1 MLIYTIGVLAIAAI
15 TYWLEQ
21 HRYLIDIDAR
31 LLAAATNIPAIL
43 PADFHDK
50 ARTESAISDE
60 QDQHNLELMSQHARS
75 GDLTYLY
82 TYVMDDMGDIFFTS
96 CNYTEKDIEKN
107 QVVTYWT
114 SYPEGVPEYF
124 DAMSSNKPIYVTA
137 GDRWGLFRTILVPM
151 KSPNGMPY
159 VAAADMD
166 ITVIQQS
173 LLYRVL
179 WVVLI
184 CLSMLLLAIPIT
196 IAYHRTQSEMNAE
209 LHELNKKLQLDIDR
223 AMALENSLLE
233 ATKKAT
239 TANDVKSQFL
249 ANMSHE
255 LRTPINGMIGMNDL
269 LLATPLSQE
278 QREYVCLTMQ
288 SAEIL
293 LDTVNQILD
302 LASIETSGMRL
313 KPEVVET
320 NTFFNSIIQIF
331 SSQIAEKRLELV
343 MHLDTSLPAKFQ
355 VDPVRLRQVII
366 NLIAN
371 ALKFTE
377 TGGVTLSLCWKDGYI
392 SGQVTDS
399 GCGIPEDAQARIF
412 EVFQQVDNSSTR
424 NYSGTGLGLPLSQQI
439 CRAMEGDLVLSFSDD
454 SGSQFSFFVTAQ
466 PESDEC
472 LTQSHLPAEIKT
484 AILTESTLL
493 GAWLESEFSIY
504 ESGCKRSEN
513 SYELMSE
520 LESYNL
526 ILVDAKLGISRLN
539 QVYEALDCDRQRIL
553 WLAWSGQKLPES
565 LEGKIDV
572 IHKPLSLHRILK
584 EAVPRFDV

>member
-331 SSQIAEKRLELV
+331 SSQIAEKTKTPYDSPTLRPRPTRQWLQPV
-343 MHLDTSLPAKFQ
+343 QPA
-355 VDPVRLRQVII
+355 
-366 NLIAN
+366 
-371 ALKFTE
+371 
-377 TGGVTLSLCWKDGYI
+377 
-392 SGQVTDS
+392 
-399 GCGIPEDAQARIF
+399 
-412 EVFQQVDNSSTR
+412 
-424 NYSGTGLGLPLSQQI
+424 
-439 CRAMEGDLVLSFSDD
+439 
-454 SGSQFSFFVTAQ
+454 
-466 PESDEC
+466 
-472 LTQSHLPAEIKT
+472 
-484 AILTESTLL
+484 
-493 GAWLESEFSIY
+493 
-504 ESGCKRSEN
+504 
-513 SYELMSE
+513 
-520 LESYNL
+520 
-526 ILVDAKLGISRLN
+526 
-539 QVYEALDCDRQRIL
+539 
-553 WLAWSGQKLPES
+553 
-565 LEGKIDV
+565 
-572 IHKPLSLHRILK
+572 
-584 EAVPRFDV
+584 